1 MAETQDTSSHL
12 MRAQVP
18 VLPEKVKRMWSAQDV
33 ARDQVR
39 RQANGLDIAAVAEKV
54 AAAAV
59 RERKTAEQ
67 LRGNGSFYEFEMDRE
82 RMAAIWLAKHAE
94 WRRVRDLMTAAGWS
108 VYEPDQDVQ
117 GSVCARE
124 REERFAGALA
134 AQAAFGERQ
143 EEEADELRAEVWL
156 SVAPSRL
163 IRVVAGRTGLRPS
176 QVLAQLAERIIVAE
190 DGTVSVPPFT
200 PSQ

>member
-1 MAETQDTSSHL
+1 
-12 MRAQVP
+12 
-18 VLPEKVKRMWSAQDV
+18 MWSSQDV

-39 RQANGLDIAAVAEKV
+39 READGLDVPAVAEKV
-54 AAAAV
+54 AEAAV
-59 RERKTAEQ
+59 RERETADQ
-67 LRGNGSFYEFEMDRE
+67 LRGNGSFYEFAMDRE
-82 RMAAIWLAKHAE
+82 RLAAIWLSKHAE
-94 WRRVRDLMTAAGWS
+94 WRRVRDLMAVAGWS
-108 VYEPDQDVQ
+108 VYEPEQDAQ
-117 GSVCARE
+117 GSVWARG

-163 IRVVAGRTGLRPS
+163 IRVVAGRTGLLPS
-176 QVLAQLAERIIVAE
+176 QVLAQLAERIVVAE